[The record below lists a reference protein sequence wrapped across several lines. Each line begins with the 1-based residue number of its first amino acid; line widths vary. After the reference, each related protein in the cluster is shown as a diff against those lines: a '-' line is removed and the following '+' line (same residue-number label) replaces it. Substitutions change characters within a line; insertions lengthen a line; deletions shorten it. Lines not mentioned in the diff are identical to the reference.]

1 MVEYQCFLYLLIN
14 QCIICRVKFVFK
26 IPNGEMIVGKR
37 SLGVCVCVCV
47 CQRQMIEILTLWVW
61 TLAS

>member
-47 CQRQMIEILTLWVW
+47 CVSETDD
-61 TLAS
+61 

>member
-1 MVEYQCFLYLLIN
+1 MVTWAFSVMVEYQCFLYLLIN

-47 CQRQMIEILTLWVW
+47 CVSETDD
-61 TLAS
+61 